1 MLYRL
6 DKLSMRTMM
15 QSVAVGMTPGRVAT
29 SDQRP
34 ESCLVWSVSA
44 VTAWHA
50 SCIVAVSTMEHAF
63 DLGRGKG
70 PRVDEDST
78 AQGKRVAD
86 A

>member
-1 MLYRL
+1 
-6 DKLSMRTMM
+6 M
-15 QSVAVGMTPGRVAT
+15 QSVAVGMTPGRPAT

-34 ESCLVWSVSA
+34 ATRVLSGLERKRRHSVA
-44 VTAWHA
+44 CQLPAA

>member
-1 MLYRL
+1 
-6 DKLSMRTMM
+6 M

-29 SDQRP
+29 SGQRPATSGQRP